1 MLQLSKTQEKVVNRA
16 KSLGYEFE
24 RENSRDGCLIFH
36 GAPREFVSWEE
47 VRLHL
52 SFIQKRK
59 SK

>member
-1 MLQLSKTQEKVVNRA
+1 MYSQEKVVNRA
-16 KSLGYEFE
+16 KALGYEFD